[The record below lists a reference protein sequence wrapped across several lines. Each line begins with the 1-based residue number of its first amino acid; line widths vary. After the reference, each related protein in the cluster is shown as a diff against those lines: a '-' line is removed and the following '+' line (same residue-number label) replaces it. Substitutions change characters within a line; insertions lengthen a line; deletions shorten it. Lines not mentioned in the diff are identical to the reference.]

1 MVVGRSYVIFPTVK
15 RWKMETVQ
23 KHFQKDS
30 VGGMTNI
37 KLQNK
42 KNETTHN
49 LNILTKHIDTRWEI
63 L

>member
-1 MVVGRSYVIFPTVK
+1 
-15 RWKMETVQ
+15 METVQ

-49 LNILTKHIDTRWEI
+49 LNIPTKHIDTRWEI